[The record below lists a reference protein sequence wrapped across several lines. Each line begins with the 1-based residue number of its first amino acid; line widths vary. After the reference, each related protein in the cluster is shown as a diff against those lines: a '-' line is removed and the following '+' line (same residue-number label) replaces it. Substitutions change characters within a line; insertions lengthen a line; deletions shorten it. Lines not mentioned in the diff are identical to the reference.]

1 MDSKYDV
8 SIIIINYNGKRY
20 IDNLFSSFQQMKK
33 GDIRYEIIVV
43 NNGSD
48 DGSIR
53 YLRNKYGS
61 MQQLKI
67 VEAGGNLGYAGGNNF
82 GAEQAT
88 GRYLIF
94 LNNDTS
100 VGEDWLVNLYGFMKE
115 RPFCGMAKAKL
126 VFFYDFISM
135 KVKTSDKIILAPF
148 IKINGREHKID
159 NKFCKNV
166 LYESDRI
173 VCFGNTE
180 IAIPLLDGVR
190 ESELELCCL
199 EECGQGNAIVCCG
212 KEILL
217 EGSQQP
223 VISMNRS
230 EIERNKYSLI
240 QNAGSG
246 INENYDGYDIGFC
259 ERDSE
264 KYCSAYEVA
273 SGCGASIIMLKED
286 FEKCGKFDEKF
297 FMYYE
302 DADLSYRLRKLGK
315 SIWFCPEAVVRHIH
329 TGSSEE
335 WSPFFCYQVS
345 RNKLL
350 FIRKNISFFK
360 FVVYFLRQLRDAA
373 KSKNKYQRWGCIDA
387 VKIGVLGKKVSFFD
401 H

>member
-115 RPFCGMAKAKL
+115 RPFCGMANAKL

-148 IKINGREHKID
+148 IKINGR
-159 NKFCKNV
+159 N
-166 LYESDRI
+166 
-173 VCFGNTE
+173 
-180 IAIPLLDGVR
+180 
-190 ESELELCCL
+190 
-199 EECGQGNAIVCCG
+199 
-212 KEILL
+212 
-217 EGSQQP
+217 
-223 VISMNRS
+223 
-230 EIERNKYSLI
+230 
-240 QNAGSG
+240 
-246 INENYDGYDIGFC
+246 
-259 ERDSE
+259 
-264 KYCSAYEVA
+264 
-273 SGCGASIIMLKED
+273 
-286 FEKCGKFDEKF
+286 
-297 FMYYE
+297 
-302 DADLSYRLRKLGK
+302 
-315 SIWFCPEAVVRHIH
+315 
-329 TGSSEE
+329 
-335 WSPFFCYQVS
+335 
-345 RNKLL
+345 
-350 FIRKNISFFK
+350 
-360 FVVYFLRQLRDAA
+360 
-373 KSKNKYQRWGCIDA
+373 
-387 VKIGVLGKKVSFFD
+387 
-401 H
+401 